1 MEQLAEAHL
10 QVCINYGMDEEK
22 YWNNT
27 LAENLRFED
36 GYLWRLQSKAQFD
49 YALANLIGVSCAR
62 MMSKDVEFPK
72 IEDVYDGIFKK
83 KPNTEEQQKM
93 TEEQEQEIATQNS
106 VNRFMEFALK
116 HNSKMRKE
124 GGN

>member
-1 MEQLAEAHL
+1 MSEIAYSHL

-27 LAENLRFED
+27 LAENMRFED
-36 GYLWRLQSKAQFD
+36 GYKWRLQSKAQFD

-62 MMSKDVEFPK
+62 MMSKDVEYPA
-72 IEDVYDGIFKK
+72 IEDVYDGIFEKK
-83 KPNTEEQQKM
+83 KEEITEEQK
-93 TEEQEQEIATQNS
+93 QETATQDS

-116 HNSKMRKE
+116 HNAMMRKE
-124 GGN
+124 EGN

>member
-1 MEQLAEAHL
+1 MYDIGYAHL
-10 QVCINYGMDEEK
+10 QACINYGMDEEK

-27 LAENLRFED
+27 LAENIRFED
-36 GYLWRLQSKAQFD
+36 GYKWRLQTKAQFD

-72 IEDVYDGIFKK
+72 IEDVYDGIFEKK
-83 KPNTEEQQKM
+83 KEVM
-93 TEEQEQEIATQNS
+93 TFEQEQDIATQDS

-116 HNSKMRKE
+116 HNAMMRKE
-124 GGN
+124 EGNKT